1 MKIKSLG
8 SLPTRFLPQY
18 DENPERDLVEGLAS
32 GSEIRSKV
40 VGGLTAQTL
49 RNAVLLA
56 LVNEGPQAK
65 RGIS

>member
-1 MKIKSLG
+1 MKIRKE
-8 SLPTRFLPQY
+8 T
-18 DENPERDLVEGLAS
+18 LVEGLAS